1 MEPMRM
7 VKYMYRKILLLGT
20 ILIFGFAI
28 ACPVQAISYGMPDG
42 NDHPNVCA
50 VLMQLD
56 DKLYKLG
63 TGTLISENVVLTAG
77 HVTAIIDQNPDSF
90 ASVSFDPTVTGSS
103 TFYDGVAITNPD
115 YYSIKFGR
123 SNPSDIGVIVLD
135 EGPGITPATLPEV
148 GLLDELKAEDKL
160 VGTQFTTVGYGQVRN
175 TRQAAWQVL
184 LTNSERYQTDQGALS
199 LTDAWITM
207 SGNQATGNGG
217 TCYGDSGGPHFIHLD
232 GEETDIVAAITVTGD
247 RWCKAT
253 DKDYRIDTEEALG
266 FIHEI
271 LDRL

>member
-1 MEPMRM
+1 
-7 VKYMYRKILLLGT
+7 MYRKILLLGT

-42 NDHPNVCA
+42 NDHPNVGA
-50 VLMQLD
+50 ALL
-56 DKLYKLG
+56 KLADGTLFEIG
-63 TGTLISENVVLTAG
+63 TGTLVSDNVFLTAG
-77 HVTAIIDQNPDSF
+77 HVTASLEGYLVQYPG
-90 ASVSFDPTVTGSS
+90 SVVQVTFDPTITSTSTVYTG
-103 TFYDGVAITNPD
+103 TCHTNPNFFLRKPGNSD
-115 YYSIKFGR
+115 PG
-123 SNPSDIGVIVLD
+123 DIGVIVLD
-135 EGPGITPATLPEV
+135 ESPGITPATLPEV

-184 LTNSERYQTDQGALS
+184 LTNVDRNRADQVALS

-232 GEETDIVAAITVTGD
+232 GEETDIIAAITVTGD

-271 LDRL
+271 LDRR